1 MFISSLSAF
10 PESLLTFFS
19 SSHNT
24 IAVSPLRQHVGEV
37 RRISHSPAPSSARLF
52 PCNLHKHPPLCG
64 ITWNNWNNVYFLTY
78 IYISIIYIL
87 IILNTYIYYKY
98 IIYTYYNVLIY
109 IYMTKDSIVIQLQYL
124 IKNFIM

>member
-1 MFISSLSAF
+1 MREEFLCLLENLQTDWLEQMMFISSLSAF

-52 PCNLHKHPPLCG
+52 PCNLHKHPLY
-64 ITWNNWNNVYFLTY
+64 V
-78 IYISIIYIL
+78 
-87 IILNTYIYYKY
+87 
-98 IIYTYYNVLIY
+98 V
-109 IYMTKDSIVIQLQYL
+109 
-124 IKNFIM
+124 